1 VSSILLLPLALIVEG
16 GSLGTAF
23 AAAPAVLSSKGILL
37 FGMFSVGRA

>member
-1 VSSILLLPLALIVEG
+1 VEG

-23 AAAPAVLSSKGILL
+23 AAAPSSKGILL